1 MLQAPETENKKKKEK
16 TINIFLYINSFK
28 QITNYFRMELSDCF
42 LYDVFLICTVREADE
57 NDKKFLD
64 DYVIKLENEGK
75 KVYYPPADTNQI
87 DESGGYR
94 ICSDNLKAIMDSQ
107 EVHVYWTEKSQG
119 TKFDL
124 GIAFMEHR
132 TKKKNIRLANRNDV
146 EKIVNEQMKNRV
158 KKSFEMVLLKLD
170 DLANK

>member
-1 MLQAPETENKKKKEK
+1 MKLE
-16 TINIFLYINSFK
+16 
-28 QITNYFRMELSDCF
+28 DCF

-57 NDKKFLD
+57 KDRNFIDN
-64 DYVIKLENEGK
+64 YVSNLEGQGK
-75 KVYYPPADTNQI
+75 RVYYPAADTNQI

-107 EVHVYWTEKSQG
+107 EVHVYWTQKSQG

-132 TKKKNIRLANRNDV
+132 TKNKKVRLANRSDV
-146 EKIVNEQMKNRV
+146 ENIVKEQRKNGQ
-158 KKSFEMVLLKLD
+158 KKSFEMVLLNLD
-170 DLANK
+170 DLANG

>member
-1 MLQAPETENKKKKEK
+1 
-16 TINIFLYINSFK
+16 
-28 QITNYFRMELSDCF
+28 MELSDYF

-57 NDKKFLD
+57 KDRNFIDN
-64 DYVIKLENEGK
+64 YVSNLEDQGK
-75 KVYYPPADTNQI
+75 RVYYPAADTNQI

-107 EVHVYWTEKSQG
+107 EVHVYWTQKSQG

-132 TKKKNIRLANRNDV
+132 TKNKKVRLANRNDV
-146 EKIVNEQMKNRV
+146 EEIVKEQRKNGQ
-158 KKSFEMVLLKLD
+158 KKSFEMVLLNLD
-170 DLANK
+170 DLANQ